1 MEALRTSSS
10 STSEGQRI
18 AALQSLLDEANRL
31 KDRYQADY
39 MEAHRARIV
48 LQTRIDRVLD
58 CGDESAATAEL
69 RLRFEE
75 VLAERDGLLEEKEV
89 IAAGKKVIEKELN
102 MAKIDCEW
110 KCSVEIWLA

>member
-18 AALQSLLDEANRL
+18 AALQNLLDEANRL
-31 KDRYQADY
+31 KERYQADY

-58 CGDESAATAEL
+58 CGDESAATVELKL
-69 RLRFEE
+69 RLEE

-89 IAAGKKVIEKELN
+89 IAAGNKMIEKELN
-102 MAKIDCEW
+102 MAKIDCGW
-110 KCSVEIWLA
+110 MLG